1 MGNLYFLRHCKT
13 QFNADGMISGC
24 LDSELIENEITYQEE
39 MMNWDNVTI
48 FSSDLMRCKKT
59 LGILLENIRISPVIV
74 YTSALRE
81 RNMGL
86 FEGKRRSDL
95 QKKYPQY
102 FINQRFCHQF
112 TPPQGESFYDFL
124 QRVDGFIN
132 NEFLPYK
139 NRNVQENFI
148 ICAHNQILKLLYCR
162 LQNVS
167 IEENWMSLDFPSGT
181 VVKIYP

>member
-86 FEGKRRSDL
+86 FEGKRRADL

-167 IEENWMSLDFPSGT
+167 IEENWIRFS
-181 VVKIYP
+181 

>member
-86 FEGKRRSDL
+86 FEGKRRADL

-132 NEFLPYK
+132 NEFCHIK
-139 NRNVQENFI
+139 IEMSKK
-148 ICAHNQILKLLYCR
+148 IL
-162 LQNVS
+162 
-167 IEENWMSLDFPSGT
+167 
-181 VVKIYP
+181 

>member
-1 MGNLYFLRHCKT
+1 MTLAGTRPILQDELLKYELHHRARIAIKPGITGIYFLIALLLQVKGEAHDLLRH
-13 QFNADGMISGC
+13 
-24 LDSELIENEITYQEE
+24 
-39 MMNWDNVTI
+39 
-48 FSSDLMRCKKT
+48 
-59 LGILLENIRISPVIV
+59 
-74 YTSALRE
+74 
-81 RNMGL
+81 
-86 FEGKRRSDL
+86 
-95 QKKYPQY
+95 PQY

>member
-81 RNMGL
+81 RKSGFAKKVSSIL
-86 FEGKRRSDL
+86 YKSKILSSVYPTARGK
-95 QKKYPQY
+95 
-102 FINQRFCHQF
+102 
-112 TPPQGESFYDFL
+112 FL
-124 QRVDGFIN
+124 
-132 NEFLPYK
+132 
-139 NRNVQENFI
+139 
-148 ICAHNQILKLLYCR
+148 
-162 LQNVS
+162 
-167 IEENWMSLDFPSGT
+167 
-181 VVKIYP
+181 

>member
-86 FEGKRRSDL
+86 FEGKRRADL
-95 QKKYPQY
+95 QKK
-102 FINQRFCHQF
+102 
-112 TPPQGESFYDFL
+112 QGESFYDFL

>member
-86 FEGKRRSDL
+86 FEGKEERIC
-95 QKKYPQY
+95 KK
-102 FINQRFCHQF
+102 
-112 TPPQGESFYDFL
+112 S
-124 QRVDGFIN
+124 
-132 NEFLPYK
+132 
-139 NRNVQENFI
+139 
-148 ICAHNQILKLLYCR
+148 ILNTL
-162 LQNVS
+162 
-167 IEENWMSLDFPSGT
+167 
-181 VVKIYP
+181 